1 MHKRYNSY
9 VEECFAQ
16 GLSIANIDG
25 QAIEKNQIED
35 AIPVMEKVQLHVH
48 VAFYAETASS
58 TPSSSG
64 MRAVSCG
71 LYTRNDPPFSGI
83 VFTE

>member
-1 MHKRYNSY
+1 
-9 VEECFAQ
+9 
-16 GLSIANIDG
+16 
-25 QAIEKNQIED
+25 
-35 AIPVMEKVQLHVH
+35 MEKVQLHVH